1 MSKSIILGIHIYGS
15 ESALSTTFCLEL
27 AALKSGRT
35 DNHYM
40 ASGNIRIIP
49 KNKMVLWSQDLL

>member
-1 MSKSIILGIHIYGS
+1 
-15 ESALSTTFCLEL
+15 LSTTFCLEL

-49 KNKMVLWSQDLL
+49 KNKMVLWSQDL